1 MCNDIRALK
10 QEKLKIIGVD
20 AVTLP
25 KKFYFVVK
33 IYSVLVM
40 YLLYESGLTALHIG
54 GRQL

>member
-1 MCNDIRALK
+1 MCNGSRAVK

-25 KKFYFVVK
+25 KKFYFAVQ
-33 IYSVLVM
+33 IYSILVM

>member
-1 MCNDIRALK
+1 MCNDSRAVR
-10 QEKLKIIGVD
+10 QEKLKIISVD

-25 KKFYFVVK
+25 QKFYFAVQ